1 MLGLARI
8 ILMAYSQVT
17 TACSRV
23 LSCRRE
29 LSVDADDGL
38 RLLNLANACRLDD
51 QLTEALCWAQWS
63 VRPNGWPDGVVDARA
78 AQGLANVLLDLGR
91 FEEAETWFCKAD
103 PAFCLAEVQ
112 WNRSR
117 VALAQGDLLR
127 AWQLAEGRWLSVSG
141 PSVSRKPSLPAPPFW
156 QGWRESEAVVAWD
169 EQGFGDTLQALRWL
183 PELRRQHPGRVELL
197 VRQPL
202 LRLIQQGL
210 AWLGSGLHVVPWSP
224 QETRLPF
231 SGCHGSLLSLPL
243 PLQSRR
249 WSEGAV
255 LRLPPAPRPPA
266 APRIG
271 LVWESGRYLD
281 EPGQALEYRRKSLP
295 AAVQQEL
302 CRQLQAR
309 DLELVLLEPGSNLPA
324 SADFLDQAQWIQR
337 CDLLLS
343 VDTAAAHLGGAI
355 GHPTWVLLPW
365 ACACRWGRS
374 SVSTPLYA
382 SMRLFRQPRHG
393 DWQGLLARLLDALDQ
408 WLLERS
414 AAVSSSNRA

>member
-1 MLGLARI
+1 M
-8 ILMAYSQVT
+8 
-17 TACSRV
+17 
-23 LSCRRE
+23 
-29 LSVDADDGL
+29 
-38 RLLNLANACRLDD
+38 
-51 QLTEALCWAQWS
+51 
-63 VRPNGWPDGVVDARA
+63 VV
-78 AQGLANVLLDLGR
+78 
-91 FEEAETWFCKAD
+91 
-103 PAFCLAEVQ
+103 
-112 WNRSR
+112 
-117 VALAQGDLLR
+117 
-127 AWQLAEGRWLSVSG
+127 
-141 PSVSRKPSLPAPPFW
+141 
-156 QGWRESEAVVAWD
+156 WD

-183 PELRRQHPGRVELL
+183 PELCRQHPGRVELL

-210 AWLGSGLHVVPWSP
+210 AWLGSDLQVVPWSP
-224 QETRLPF
+224 QQARLPF
-231 SGCHGSLLSLPL
+231 TGCHGSLLSLPL
-243 PLQSRR
+243 PLQCRR

-255 LRLPPAPRPPA
+255 LRLPPAPRPPRRCGSAWSGNRAVISTIPVRPWSTA
-266 APRIG
+266 ASRCP
-271 LVWESGRYLD
+271 
-281 EPGQALEYRRKSLP
+281 PPFK
-295 AAVQQEL
+295 QEL
-302 CRQLQAR
+302 GRQLQAR
-309 DLELVLLEPGSNLPA
+309 DLELVLLEPGSDLPA
-324 SADFLDQAQWIQR
+324 SADFLEQAQWIQR

>member
-1 MLGLARI
+1 MP
-8 ILMAYSQVT
+8 
-17 TACSRV
+17 TADPRTLRCRHQ
-23 LSCRRE
+23 LSA
-29 LSVDADDGL
+29 DPDDGR

-51 QLTEALCWAQWS
+51 QLAEALCWAQWS
-63 VRPNGWPDGVVDARA
+63 VRPAAWPDGGVNARA

-91 FEEAETWFCKAD
+91 FEEAETWFRQAD
-103 PAFCLAEVQ
+103 PACRLAEVQ

-117 VALAQGDLLR
+117 VALARGDLPR
-127 AWQLAEGRWLSVSG
+127 AWQLAEGRWLAG
-141 PSVSRKPSLPAPPFW
+141 PDPSEPEKPRLPAPPFW
-156 QGWRESEAVVAWD
+156 QGWRECETVVVWD

-183 PELRRQHPGRVELL
+183 PELCRQHPGRVELL

-210 AWLGSGLHVVPWSP
+210 AWLGSGLQVVPWSP
-224 QETRLPF
+224 QQARLPF
-231 SGCHGSLLSLPL
+231 TGCHGSLLSLPL
-243 PLQSRR
+243 PLQCRR

-255 LRLPPAPRPPA
+255 LRLPPAPRSPA
-266 APRIG
+266 ALRIG

-281 EPGQALEYRRKSLP
+281 DPGQALEHRRKSLP
-295 AAVQQEL
+295 AVVQQEL
-302 CRQLQAR
+302 GRQLQAR
-309 DLELVLLEPGSNLPA
+309 GLELVLLEPGSDLPA
-324 SADFLDQAQWIQR
+324 SADFLEQAQWIQR

>member
-1 MLGLARI
+1 M
-8 ILMAYSQVT
+8 
-17 TACSRV
+17 TAFSRV
-23 LSCRRE
+23 LRCRRE

-63 VRPNGWPDGVVDARA
+63 VRPNSWPDGVVDARA

-91 FEEAETWFCKAD
+91 FEAAETWFSKAD

-117 VALAQGDLLR
+117 IALARGDLLR
-127 AWQLAEGRWLSVSG
+127 AWQLAEGRWLSMPDHRG
-141 PSVSRKPSLPAPPFW
+141 CPAPPFW
-156 QGWRESEAVVAWD
+156 QGWQESEAVIVWD

-183 PELRRQHPGRVELL
+183 PLLCQQHSGRVELL

-202 LRLIQQGL
+202 LRLIQQGM
-210 AWLGSGLHVVPWSP
+210 AWLGAGLQVVPWSP
-224 QETRLPF
+224 QEAPHPLL
-231 SGCHGSLLSLPL
+231 GCHGSILSLPL
-243 PLQSRR
+243 LMQCRC
-249 WSEGAV
+249 WADGAV
-255 LRLPPAPRPPA
+255 LRLPPPA
-266 APRIG
+266 RRENAALRIG
-271 LVWESGRYLD
+271 LVWEAGRYLD

-295 AAVQQEL
+295 PLVQQEL
-302 CRQLQAR
+302 CRHLRAR
-309 DLELVLLEPGSNLPA
+309 SLEVVLLEPGSHLPA
-324 SADFLDQAQWIQR
+324 SADFLEQAQWIQR

-343 VDTAAAHLGGAI
+343 VDTAAAHLGGSM
-355 GHPTWVLLPW
+355 GHPTWLLLPW

-393 DWQGLLARLLDALDQ
+393 DWQGLLAKLLDALDQ

>member
-1 MLGLARI
+1 MAGVCSI
-8 ILMAYSQVT
+8 WLMPP
-17 TACSRV
+17 
-23 LSCRRE
+23 
-29 LSVDADDGL
+29 
-38 RLLNLANACRLDD
+38 LDD
-51 QLTEALCWAQWS
+51 QLAEALCWAQWS
-63 VRPNGWPDGVVDARA
+63 VRPAVWPIGWWMPERHRA
-78 AQGLANVLLDLGR
+78 WPMCCWISVAFRRRRSGFG
-91 FEEAETWFCKAD
+91 D
-103 PAFCLAEVQ
+103 PACRLAEVQ

-117 VALAQGDLLR
+117 VALARGDLPR
-127 AWQLAEGRWLSVSG
+127 AWQLAEGRWLADLTVG
-141 PSVSRKPSLPAPPFW
+141 PGQGFAPPFW
-156 QGWRESEAVVAWD
+156 QGWQECETVLVWD

-183 PELRRQHPGRVELL
+183 PELCRQHPGRVQLL

-210 AWLGSGLHVVPWSP
+210 AWLGSDLQVGPWSP
-224 QETRLPF
+224 QQARLPF
-231 SGCHGSLLSLPL
+231 TGCHGSLLSLPL
-243 PLQSRR
+243 PLQCRR

-255 LRLPPAPRPPA
+255 LRLPPAPRSPA
-266 APRIG
+266 ALRIG

-281 EPGQALEYRRKSLP
+281 DPGQALEHRRKSLP
-295 AAVQQEL
+295 AVVQQEL
-302 CRQLQAR
+302 GRQLQAR
-309 DLELVLLEPGSNLPA
+309 GLELVLLEPGSDLPA
-324 SADFLDQAQWIQR
+324 SADFFEQAQWIQR